1 MNFHG
6 GFPVNINNNSTS
18 LRTCLIIG
26 KNATPSRKNRKKF
39 TEIALL
45 SQLTLDSSA
54 TLIILRLRKSGFLI
68 SDNSRRKEH
77 KLAKREIE
85 IIHLDKRAKDRYIKQ
100 GRIEKKDYEN
110 FLNSLK
116 DVEADGIELET
127 NQSAYLSER
136 EEIRRRREEE
146 QREKEAR
153 RERLSHPEV
162 RLGFDEEE

>member
-1 MNFHG
+1 
-6 GFPVNINNNSTS
+6 
-18 LRTCLIIG
+18 
-26 KNATPSRKNRKKF
+26 
-39 TEIALL
+39 
-45 SQLTLDSSA
+45 
-54 TLIILRLRKSGFLI
+54 
-68 SDNSRRKEH
+68 
-77 KLAKREIE
+77 LAKREIE